1 MGIDA
6 YVYRDS
12 YVFVSSCI
20 LRRVS
25 FYATLSAMI
34 RNLAA
39 VLLVAITPC
48 ALAQSFHWDAK
59 KSHELVRKNAIRFA
73 KELSPEDR
81 SLLLYAIVARLR
93 PGMADLDIQSEKQ
106 LLDAAADT
114 RIEVV
119 DLDGDGKP
127 EVIAQ
132 SWGDEMCGA
141 TGNCAFWIFKKIGSV
156 YKAILIGAAQTFAV
170 EETGTNGFRD
180 VTLGLHDSATKS
192 ELRLYRFSE
201 GRYHKRGCF
210 DANWAKEVGGPIL
223 KKPIITH
230 CPK

>member
-1 MGIDA
+1 
-6 YVYRDS
+6 
-12 YVFVSSCI
+12 
-20 LRRVS
+20 
-25 FYATLSAMI
+25 MI

-48 ALAQSFHWDAK
+48 ALAQSFHWDSK
-59 KSHELVRKNAIRFA
+59 KSHELVRKNAIRFS

-81 SLLLYAIVARLR
+81 SLLLHAIAARLH

-106 LLDAAADT
+106 LLNAAADT
-114 RIEVV
+114 RIELV

-132 SWGDEMCGA
+132 SWGDETCGA
-141 TGNCAFWIFKKIGSV
+141 TGNCSFWIFKKTDRS
-156 YKAILIGAAQTFAV
+156 YKTILNGGAQVFAV
-170 EETGTNGFRD
+170 EETSTNGFRD
-180 VTLGLHDSATKS
+180 VTLGLHDSATES
-192 ELRLYRFSE
+192 ELFPYRFS
-201 GRYHKRGCF
+201 GDRYRKRGCF

-223 KKPIITH
+223 KKPIITP